1 MEQPSTRT
9 PRGKAR
15 RVPPVP
21 RPAAPAGQG
30 AATGPRRP
38 RGGPAGAPLRG
49 LGRLPAPR
57 LTGLGGGLLTTLWM
71 LGAGWLD
78 SLGSGSPAFYGICF
92 LLGGTVCALWVRP
105 ADLATAPV
113 AAPIAFA
120 VGAVPLV
127 GAAGPAG
134 AGGGV
139 GSRVMGLVTLLSLNA
154 GWLYAGT
161 LLTALVALLR
171 RIALVRRRRRARLRR
186 LQRPSRPPRSPR
198 CSPAERA
205 RSRR

>member
-21 RPAAPAGQG
+21 RPAAPVGQRG
-30 AATGPRRP
+30 AAGLRRP
-38 RGGPAGAPLRG
+38 RGGASAPRLRG
-49 LGRLPAPR
+49 PGRLPAPR
-57 LTGLGGGLLTTLWM
+57 LTGLGSGLLTTLWM
-71 LGAGWLD
+71 LGTGWLD
-78 SLGSGSPAFYGICF
+78 SVTGRSPGFYGVVF
-92 LLGGTVCALWVRP
+92 LLAGAVCALWVRP

-127 GAAGPAG
+127 DAE
-134 AGGGV
+134 GGV

-161 LLTALVALLR
+161 LLTALVALSR
-171 RIALVRRRRRARLRR
+171 RVAAVRRRRRARLRR
-186 LQRPSRPPRSPR
+186 TQRQRPSRPPRSPR
-198 CSPAERA
+198 CSPAQRA

>member
-21 RPAAPAGQG
+21 RPAAPVGQG
-30 AATGPRRP
+30 AAAGLRRP
-38 RGGPAGAPLRG
+38 RGGPSAAQLRG

-57 LTGLGGGLLTTLWM
+57 LTGLGSGLLTTLWM
-71 LGAGWLD
+71 LGTGWLD
-78 SLGSGSPAFYGICF
+78 SRAGGSPGFYGICF
-92 LLGGTVCALWVRP
+92 LLAGTVCALWVRP

-127 GAAGPAG
+127 DAGS
-134 AGGGV
+134 GV

-161 LLTALVALLR
+161 LLTALVALTR
-171 RIALVRRRRRARLRR
+171 RIALVRRRKQARLRR
-186 LQRPSRPPRSPR
+186 LQRQRPSRPPRSPH
-198 CSPAERA
+198 CSPAQQA